1 MRKSTNPHR
10 RSTSSPSG
18 TAIYRW
24 APAPAATFFSPFL
37 LPHGSIPLTM
47 LKRLILFIAIF
58 SLICAI
64 QCTPTP
70 VDRDRSR
77 PSTGFKR
84 DGRNRPSSRPKRD
97 GWDRRDR
104 PSSRPKRD
112 GRGKPSSRPKRDG
125 LVGRDR
131 PSSRPKR
138 DGLVGRDRPSSRPK
152 RDGLVGRDRPSSRP
166 HARSEDLEARGI
178 CDFGCPQE
186 NLAGTGLSAMY
197 EDTGR
202 LYCKYDVEGMAS
214 TPFCMYNRVRF
225 SRQKI
230 LSCHDAY
237 SPFHLLRTPEIS
249 FRPFPLLTVTS
260 RQRSTALVRKMV
272 RKT

>member
-1 MRKSTNPHR
+1 
-10 RSTSSPSG
+10 
-18 TAIYRW
+18 
-24 APAPAATFFSPFL
+24 
-37 LPHGSIPLTM
+37 M

-214 TPFCMYNRVRF
+214 TAFCMYNRNTGDLF
-225 SRQKI
+225 S
-230 LSCHDAY
+230 AF
-237 SPFHLLRTPEIS
+237 SPSNCDQQATFHCPGTKNGQEDMSWSPS
-249 FRPFPLLTVTS
+249 PPQDS
-260 RQRSTALVRKMV
+260 RSVNLPQFVKARSMAKRAAEEDNA
-272 RKT
+272 